1 MEGFVLIFVV
11 VIALVVVIRIIHGG
25 MDHERIQLYVE
36 AHGNKLLAIN
46 WVPFGPGW
54 LGKHQDR
61 IYEIRYLDR
70 DGIRHHAYCKTS
82 GWSGVYFNEDNIEQ
96 SADLPDTERSLVE
109 ENRRLREELEQLKS
123 RQS

>member
-25 MDHERIQLYVE
+25 MDHERIQRYVE
-36 AHGNKLLAIN
+36 AHGNKLIGIN

-54 LGKHQDR
+54 VGKHHDR

-70 DGIRHHAYCKTS
+70 DGNSHHAYCKTS
-82 GWSGVYFNEDNIEQ
+82 GWSGVYLTEDNIEQ
-96 SADLPDTERSLVE
+96 SADVPDTERSLVE
-109 ENRRLREELEQLKS
+109 ENRRLREELEQLKR
-123 RQS
+123 RQA